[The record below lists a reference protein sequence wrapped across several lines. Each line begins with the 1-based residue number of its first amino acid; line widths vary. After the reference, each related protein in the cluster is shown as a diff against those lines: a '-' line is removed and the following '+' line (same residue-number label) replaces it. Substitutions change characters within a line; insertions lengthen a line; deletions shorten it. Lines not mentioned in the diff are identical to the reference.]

1 MNENKPENIESVQN
15 QDDAIFKNSI
25 LYLHQLTNSTQL
37 NVTTLKSLY
46 RTKCRLMELRNHVV
60 MQNAKRVSRC
70 ERCFLE
76 MSDTA
81 KVEIHPV
88 KTTRF
93 AQKILAKVKDKKLL
107 TSCQRQYYRKLSKKK
122 LLDMKNKQ
130 KLVKFCR
137 FCGKKSET
145 IISKVKHVTE
155 KPEVKVPKQY
165 FSSWLNAVDKQ
176 SKINI
181 PTKSIRKQKNNKSKT
196 VKCKKV
202 QHTNKIKS
210 ESVSGTEV
218 NTPFIVSIKK
228 GNMSTK
234 IEKENENDSETVTT
248 ASVADR
254 NFLNTNHQSKS
265 YNKNIKKAKFQLSK
279 TANAVKDVPKIINI
293 TKKQKKQDKKKMEN
307 MNKMLQNAGNKNNKK
322 SKLQSFLDNIEI

>member
-60 MQNAKRVSRC
+60 MQNAKR
-70 ERCFLE
+70 
-76 MSDTA
+76 
-81 KVEIHPV
+81 
-88 KTTRF
+88 TTRF

-210 ESVSGTEV
+210 ESVSGTE
-218 NTPFIVSIKK
+218 
-228 GNMSTK
+228 
-234 IEKENENDSETVTT
+234 
-248 ASVADR
+248 
-254 NFLNTNHQSKS
+254 L
-265 YNKNIKKAKFQLSK
+265 
-279 TANAVKDVPKIINI
+279 
-293 TKKQKKQDKKKMEN
+293 KMY
-307 MNKMLQNAGNKNNKK
+307 QR
-322 SKLQSFLDNIEI
+322 